1 MVSKCLC
8 CNNEIGLL
16 NLNEHRNCKDAFD
29 FGKSYGIEQARKQ
42 GAVEELDKILW
53 YSKQQG
59 RHVEG
64 YGFEVVKLEDL
75 INYQKKRLKELGE

>member
-1 MVSKCLC
+1 MSDFQDTMGRLADNIRRAQELEDYRKESSK
-8 CNNEIGLL
+8 
-16 NLNEHRNCKDAFD
+16 KAF
-29 FGKSYGIEQARKQ
+29 EQGRKQ

-75 INYQKKRLKELGE
+75 INYQKKRLKDLGE